1 VASKFATREDILKAS
16 DIETKD
22 IEVREWGGVVRIKAL
37 TSLERDAFT
46 TSITVGKGRDKDVNL
61 KNFRAKF
68 VSLCL
73 VDENGQRLFNKPED
87 LGKKSSA
94 VIERLFREASEM
106 SGLTDEQFQEAI
118 KNSSSDQSD
127 DLLSA

>member
-1 VASKFATREDILKAS
+1 
-16 DIETKD
+16 
-22 IEVREWGGVVRIKAL
+22 
-37 TSLERDAFT
+37 
-46 TSITVGKGRDKDVNL
+46 
-61 KNFRAKF
+61 
-68 VSLCL
+68 LCL
-73 VDENGQRLFNKPED
+73 VDENGERLFNKPED